1 MVATNALSKVLAAAK
16 DIKTMLKHISLA
28 LKHSFKTSLII
39 LKTNLRKNLSVG
51 IAWYRQGIPLQCL
64 I

>member
-1 MVATNALSKVLAAAK
+1 VIPNDFELKWAKMVATNALSKLLVAAK

-28 LKHSFKTSLII
+28 LIHSFKTRLII

-51 IAWYRQGIPLQCL
+51 ID
-64 I
+64 